1 MTSPLGEEF
10 IAIRPLLS
18 GFRAELNAQLAAA
31 LSGVGP
37 QVAAA
42 QSRLLSTVGSTST
55 LKGLPV
61 AAEAATLATTRL
73 GTATKNT
80 ATRTT
85 AAGAA
90 TRNLS
95 KELSVAETS
104 AGRYT
109 RGLFAATAASSGLFR
124 AVSFASGAFLAGAIA
139 GGVIT
144 SAVQKF
150 ADTARLAAQTAA
162 LLRATGGAANV
173 SARQIANLADEEQ
186 RLTGISNDTVQASEN
201 VLLSF
206 RLIRN
211 EAGAGNQV
219 FTRSVK
225 ALLDISSVMGTDLSS
240 TAIQ

>member
-55 LKGLPV
+55 LKGLPM

-95 KELSVAETS
+95 KELRVPETS
-104 AGRYT
+104 AGRHT
-109 RGLFAATAASSGLFR
+109 RGL
-124 AVSFASGAFLAGAIA
+124 V
-139 GGVIT
+139 
-144 SAVQKF
+144 

-240 TAIQ
+240 TAI